1 MSKQKSTILIAEDHL
16 DVRSVLIEL
25 LNLNDFQPL
34 PAEDGKEALE
44 IIREKSPD
52 LIITD
57 IMMPRLNGFD
67 LAKAVRNNSETQH
80 IPIIFLT
87 AKTSEED
94 KIHGLELGAVDY
106 ITKPFNNRE
115 LILKITNLLSTRKDF
130 KDRQWQQL
138 LVESF
143 DKNELTEDE
152 SFLKDLYQKTI
163 SGIENPG
170 FGVTELALKMNMSER
185 NLYRRVSQVMD
196 DSVGTFIREI
206 RLRRTDDLLKNNRNM
221 TIAEAAY
228 KVGYKSPKQFSKA
241 YSDIFGRS
249 PK

>member
-1 MSKQKSTILIAEDHL
+1 MSHTKPTILVVEDHQ
-16 DVRSVLIEL
+16 DVRMVLTEL
-25 LNLNDFQPL
+25 MKLNDFESL
-34 PAEDGKEALE
+34 IATDGKQAVDILDEDM
-44 IIREKSPD
+44 PD

-57 IMMPRLNGFD
+57 IMMPGIDGFE
-67 LAKAVRNNSETQH
+67 LATKIRGNRDTQH

-87 AKTSEED
+87 AKTSEKD

-115 LILKITNLLSTRKDF
+115 LILKITNLLSTRREF
-130 KDRQWQQL
+130 KERQWQQL
-138 LVESF
+138 LFESF

-152 SFLKDLYQKTI
+152 RFLNDLYQKTI
-163 SGIENPG
+163 SSIENPG
-170 FGVTELALKMNMSER
+170 FGVTELAQKMNMSER
-185 NLYRRVSQVMD
+185 NLYRRVAQVME

-206 RLRRTDDLLKNNRNM
+206 RLRRADDLLKNNRNM
-221 TIAEAAY
+221 TISEAAY

-241 YSDIFGRS
+241 YSDMFGRS